1 MKSCI
6 WDRAI
11 PSSSTDWDLSASA
24 ERDLGVLVGS
34 KLTWI
39 QQYALAAPK
48 VNGAMPS
55 VETKV

>member
-1 MKSCI
+1 MEQSQAVVQTGIC
-6 WDRAI
+6 
-11 PSSSTDWDLSASA
+11 LSA